1 MKFLLDENIPPS
13 LATKL
18 KEVGYET
25 RHVFDIGLNASPD
38 FSIADFAASNDEV
51 IITHDTDFG
60 TILALTG
67 HIRPSVILFRW
78 QKTTIETLFLFLKA
92 HLPALATPLEAGS
105 LIVVDEDKIRVRSL
119 PLKR

>member
-13 LATKL
+13 LAIKL
-18 KEVGYET
+18 KEVGYEA
-25 RHVFDIGLNASPD
+25 RHVVDIGLNASPD
-38 FSIADFAASNDEV
+38 FKITDFAASADEV

-67 HIRPSVILFRW
+67 STRPSVILFRW
-78 QKTTIETLFLFLKA
+78 QKVATENLFKFLKE
-92 HLPALATPLEAGS
+92 HLPSHEESLKEGALIA
-105 LIVVDEDKIRVRSL
+105 VDEDKIRIRSL